1 MVEHAAGDDG
11 SEKQQPAA
19 TTPGP
24 SPAVESPPATSVPAP
39 GTPVPDTTRWRDR
52 RHTRSRAQAR
62 TRRRRSRRARIA
74 IGICASLAIIIAVGA
89 VTFYAA
95 YRHLNGNIRQ
105 ADISHLIGPQ
115 PLVSKQHSQAEN
127 IAIIGSDTRQGQ
139 GSGYGSS
146 QELVTDQSDTLLIVH
161 IAASRKW
168 AEVMSIPRDS
178 WVSIPSCLEGNGQ
191 HSAPQTFKINEAFAL
206 GNLDGNHTTLGV
218 ACTIK
223 TVEHDTGI
231 PIDHFIVVNFD
242 GLKDMVRALG
252 GVPECNTT
260 PIDDPLSGLHLTAGH
275 HVLDGNQALAYVRA
289 RYTLGNGSD
298 LERIGRQQAFMSALA
313 SKARSKLLNP
323 LAIYRFL
330 DAATKALTVDTQ
342 LGGVGGL
349 YDLGSSLKNMPAGQ
363 LSFFTLPNYPRSLV
377 DPSDLAN
384 VMWTQPLDSRIFA
397 AFRNDVPVS
406 QALLAGSQAPKL
418 PAREVHVTVLNG
430 TGQFGL
436 AASVAAVL
444 EQHGY
449 KITAARDLTSERAQ
463 TVIRYGPGHGRQASR
478 LAETISGAAFQQVSS
493 VTHGVT
499 LVLGGNYGTTA
510 TVVTPP
516 TSVSPSPQATA
527 PTLHTRKGSQ
537 GICT

>member
-11 SEKQQPAA
+11 SAEQQPAA
-19 TTPGP
+19 AAP
-24 SPAVESPPATSVPAP
+24 SPPAEPSAPAP
-39 GTPVPDTTRWRDR
+39 GTPAPATTSWRDR
-52 RHTRSRAQAR
+52 RRNRSRAQAR
-62 TRRRRSRRARIA
+62 VRRRRSRRAKIV
-74 IGICASLAIIIAVGA
+74 IGICASLAVILAAGA

-95 YRHLNGNIRQ
+95 FRHLNTNIHQ
-105 ADISHLIGPQ
+105 ADISHLVGPQ
-115 PLVSKQHSQAEN
+115 PVNHHVSAAEN

-139 GSGYGSS
+139 GGAYGNS

-161 IAASRKW
+161 VAASRKW

-191 HSAPQTFKINEAFAL
+191 HSVPQTFKINEAFAL

-242 GLKDMVRALG
+242 GLKNMVRALG

-275 HVLDGNQALAYVRA
+275 HVLNGNQALAYVRA

-298 LERIGRQQAFMSALA
+298 LDRISRQQAFMSALA
-313 SKARSKLLNP
+313 NRARSKLLNP

-330 DAATKALTVDTQ
+330 DATTKSLTVDTQ

-349 YDLGSSLKNMPAGQ
+349 YDLGSSLKDMAPGQ

-397 AFRNDVPVS
+397 AFRDDVPVS
-406 QALLAGSQAPKL
+406 KALLAGNQAPKL
-418 PAREVHVTVLNG
+418 PAREVRVTVLNG

-436 AASVAAVL
+436 AASVAATL
-444 EQHGY
+444 QQRGY
-449 KITAARDLTSERAQ
+449 TIKTARDLTSQRAQ

-478 LAETISGAAFQQVSS
+478 LAKTISGAAFQQVSS
-493 VTHGVT
+493 VVHGVT

-510 TVVTPP
+510 TVAAPAA
-516 TSVSPSPQATA
+516 SVSPSPQPT
-527 PTLHTRKGSQ
+527 PSTLHARKASQ

>member
-11 SEKQQPAA
+11 SAEQRAAA
-19 TTPGP
+19 TPTP
-24 SPAVESPPATSVPAP
+24 TPAP
-39 GTPVPDTTRWRDR
+39 EAPAPATTRWRDR
-52 RHTRSRAQAR
+52 RRTRSRSQAR
-62 TRRRRSRRARIA
+62 IRRRRSRRARIA
-74 IGICASLAIIIAVGA
+74 IGACASLALVAAAGA
-89 VTFYAA
+89 VTFYSA

-105 ADISHLIGPQ
+105 ADISHLVGPQ
-115 PLVSKQHSQAEN
+115 PVDHHTMAQN

-139 GSGYGSS
+139 GTGYGNS

-178 WVSIPSCLEGNGQ
+178 WVSIPSCLMGNGQ
-191 HSAPQTFKINEAFAL
+191 HSSPQTFKINEAFAL
-206 GNLDGNHTTLGV
+206 GNLDGNHTALGV

-231 PIDHFIVVNFD
+231 PIDHFVVVNFD

-260 PIDDPLSGLHLTAGH
+260 PISDPLSGLNLTAGH
-275 HVLDGNQALAYVRA
+275 HMLDGNQALAYVRA

-298 LERIGRQQAFMSALA
+298 LERISRQQAFMSALVNR
-313 SKARSKLLNP
+313 ARSQLLNP

-330 DAATKALTVDTQ
+330 DAATKSLTVDSQ
-342 LGGVGGL
+342 LGGVSGL
-349 YDLGSSLKNMPAGQ
+349 YDLGTSLKDMPSGQ
-363 LSFFTLPNYPRSLV
+363 LSFFTLPTYPRSLV

-384 VMWTQPLDSRIFA
+384 VMWAQPLDSRIFA
-397 AFRNDVPVS
+397 AFRDDVPVS
-406 QALLAGSQAPKL
+406 KALLAGSQAPSL
-418 PAREVHVTVLNG
+418 PARDVHVTVLNG

-444 EQHGY
+444 QQHGY
-449 KITAARDLTSERAQ
+449 TIKAARDLTSLRAQ

-478 LAETISGAAFQQVSS
+478 LAKTISGAAFQQVSS
-493 VTHGVT
+493 LAHGVT

-510 TVVTPP
+510 TVVTPA
-516 TSVSPSPQATA
+516 TSVAPSPQPTTA
-527 PTLHTRKGSQ
+527 TLHARKASQ